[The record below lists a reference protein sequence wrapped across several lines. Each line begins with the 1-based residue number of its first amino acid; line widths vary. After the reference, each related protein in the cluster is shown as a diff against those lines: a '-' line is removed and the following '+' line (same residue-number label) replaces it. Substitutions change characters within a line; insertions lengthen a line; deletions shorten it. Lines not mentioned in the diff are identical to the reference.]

1 MTVTDPG
8 KLLDDSK
15 RGSLTGTNVEDVYEE
30 YNWNYSWT
38 GRVQKIIYICSIYV
52 TYMAFLKLP
61 LSDRSV
67 LALGTPE

>member
-38 GRVQKIIYICSIYV
+38 GRVQKSLYLNQSIIIYLIFKYV
-52 TYMAFLKLP
+52 DITKFYVNYY
-61 LSDRSV
+61 R
-67 LALGTPE
+67 